1 MKPIYPRLTTLISSL
16 DAIPGARRGD
26 AYPEGDGPGG
36 QLAEEIQRFQETSA
50 VEVSSSPIFPA
61 DDDDQ
66 APDNGAPGTPVFWFP
81 DGVDSEEVVRQ
92 LAGANGNEYERLSLL
107 RGIDAFGWYMGFH
120 QRQYQW
126 GVYVPVT
133 GVAAY
138 AMQALAGV
146 DISGEQKLNI
156 AMRSIL
162 AHERFH
168 FAAEVGVAQLELALQ
183 RPIYWPARDNR
194 TAWSEILLVE
204 EQLATAAQLRDV
216 RFARDSA
223 SRAASRGVTEH
234 SRLLPPGYRD
244 GYKLVGSRHDFEG
257 RMLDHGQAV
266 WEAALGA
273 PPAYG
278 FEMHHLYPAF
288 RTYEL
293 ARCPVHVLMDQARY
307 GLGNLPFFLI
317 STVEI
322 TEESTEFLKKLRKL
336 PSYARKKWDKTRN
349 LLAQST
355 STPGLDFNPWP
366 PGGRDCFSVRV
377 DRTLRAHLRFDSSLT
392 RWLAESIGFHTEM
405 GHG

>member
-1 MKPIYPRLTTLISSL
+1 MKPIYPRLTTLITSL

-36 QLAEEIQRFQETSA
+36 QLAEQIQWFQEKPEI
-50 VEVSSSPIFPA
+50 EVLDSSILPA
-61 DDDDQ
+61 DDSDRATEQ
-66 APDNGAPGTPVFWFP
+66 ATAGTPVFWFP
-81 DGVDSEEVVRQ
+81 DEADSNDVLRQ
-92 LAGANGNEYERLSLL
+92 LAGANGKEYERLSLV
-107 RGIDAFGWYMGFH
+107 RGLDAFGWYMGFH

-126 GVYVPVT
+126 GIYVPVT

-168 FAAEVGVAQLELALQ
+168 FAADVGVAQLELALQ
-183 RPIYWPARDNR
+183 RPIYWPARDNSN
-194 TAWSEILLVE
+194 AWSQILLLE
-204 EQLATAAQLRDV
+204 EQLATAAQLRDL

-223 SRAASRGVTEH
+223 SRAASKGVTEH

-244 GYKLVGSRHDFEG
+244 GYKLVGSRHDLEA
-257 RMLDHGQAV
+257 RMLDHGQAL

-278 FEMHHLYPAF
+278 LEMHHLYPAF

-317 STVEI
+317 CSVEI
-322 TEESTEFLKKLRKL
+322 AEESTEFLKKLRKL
-336 PSYARKKWDKTRN
+336 PSHARKKWDKTRN

-355 STPGLDFNPWP
+355 SIPGLDFKPWP